1 MTSIPWTPDD
11 DDARRLLNDRIDSYE
26 VDPAAMSWW
35 ERVLQW
41 LNDALLLNVDASGAG
56 SVIIQVF
63 LVLAVVILVILLIRF
78 FRPSV
83 SSVTQAEAQLVDPS
97 ISAAQYL
104 DQARQ
109 LLASQKLDQAYLQA
123 YRAMVRSTAVRELVE
138 VTPAT
143 TATVFGWSLGSV
155 LPSHRIPIHEAS
167 EQFNEIS
174 YGGGVPTREATSAMI
189 NLAQTIAVAQP
200 TATHPHD
207 NPARLM
213 PR

>member
-11 DDARRLLNDRIDSYE
+11 DDARRLLDERIDSYD

-41 LNDALLLNVDASGAG
+41 LNDALELNVDAAG
-56 SVIIQVF
+56 TGN
-63 LVLAVVILVILLIRF
+63 LVILRFLLVAVAVLALLLIRY

-83 SSVTQAEAQLVDPS
+83 SATHNADGQLVDPS

-104 DQARQ
+104 AQARQ
-109 LLASQKLDQAYLQA
+109 LLATEQLDQAYLQA
-123 YRAMVRSTAVRELVE
+123 YRSMVRAASERQLTE

-143 TATVFGWSLGSV
+143 TATVFGWSLGTV
-155 LPSHRIPIHEAS
+155 LHTHRTAIHEAS
-167 EQFNEIS
+167 DHFNEIS
-174 YGGGVPTREATSAMI
+174 YGSARPARQTTEAMI
-189 NLAQTIAVAQP
+189 DLAATVAVATP
-200 TATHPHD
+200 STPHPHQ

>member
-11 DDARRLLNDRIDSYE
+11 DDARRLLNDRIDSYD

-41 LNDALLLNVDASGAG
+41 LSDAMQLNVDASGAG

-83 SSVTQAEAQLVDPS
+83 SGATQAEAQLVDPS
-97 ISAAQYL
+97 VSATQYL

-109 LLASQKLDQAYLQA
+109 LLANEQLDQAYLQA
-123 YRAMVRSTAVRELVE
+123 YRSMVRSAAERELIE

-155 LPSHRIPIHEAS
+155 LSSYRIPIHEAS

-174 YGGGVPTREATSAMI
+174 YGSAIPTREATSTMI
-189 NLAQTIAVAQP
+189 TLAQTVAAAQP
-200 TATHPHD
+200 SATHPHD
-207 NPARLM
+207 NPVRLM

>member
-11 DDARRLLNDRIDSYE
+11 DDARRLLNDRIDSYD

-41 LNDALLLNVDASGAG
+41 LNDAMQLNVDASGAG

-63 LVLAVVILVILLIRF
+63 LVFAVVVLVILLIRF

-83 SSVTQAEAQLVDPS
+83 SGTTQTETQLVDHN
-97 ISAAQYL
+97 ISATQYL
-104 DQARQ
+104 DKARQ
-109 LLASQKLDQAYLQA
+109 LLASEQLDQAYLQA
-123 YRAMVRSTAVRELVE
+123 YRSMVRSAAERELVE

-155 LPSHRIPIHEAS
+155 LPSYRIPITEAS

-174 YGGGVPTREATSAMI
+174 YGSAIPTRDATISMI
-189 NLAQTIAVAQP
+189 NLAETIAVAQP

-207 NPARLM
+207 NPIRLM

>member
-11 DDARRLLNDRIDSYE
+11 DDARRLLDERIDSYD
-26 VDPAAMSWW
+26 VDPTGMSWW

-41 LNDALLLNVDASGAG
+41 LNDALKLNVDASGTG
-56 SVIIQVF
+56 NLVTLGF
-63 LVLAVVILVILLIRF
+63 LVLAVVVLAFLLFRF

-83 SSVTQAEAQLVDPS
+83 SPSQDADELLVDPS

-109 LLASQKLDQAYLQA
+109 LLAAKQLDQAYLQA
-123 YRAMVRSTAVRELVE
+123 YRAMVRAASERELTE

-143 TATVFGWSLGSV
+143 TATVFGWSLGGV
-155 LPSHRIPIHEAS
+155 LPAYRTAIHEAS
-167 EQFNEIS
+167 EKFNEIS
-174 YGGGVPTREATSAMI
+174 YGSAHPSQQATESI
-189 NLAQTIAVAQP
+189 VHLAATVAVATP
-200 TATHPHD
+200 TTPHPHQ

>member
-83 SSVTQAEAQLVDPS
+83 SSVT
-97 ISAAQYL
+97 
-104 DQARQ
+104 
-109 LLASQKLDQAYLQA
+109 
-123 YRAMVRSTAVRELVE
+123 
-138 VTPAT
+138 
-143 TATVFGWSLGSV
+143 G
-155 LPSHRIPIHEAS
+155 
-167 EQFNEIS
+167 
-174 YGGGVPTREATSAMI
+174 
-189 NLAQTIAVAQP
+189 
-200 TATHPHD
+200 
-207 NPARLM
+207 
-213 PR
+213 